1 MNHRR
6 FLIQLVS
13 IFLVTGG
20 VLAFLHIFQQFSPYK
35 AFSLSTL
42 AFFALLSMAMYFPAA
57 KAAQSTDRNAF
68 TRLVMVFTFVK
79 MFLAGAFVIGYHRI
93 FQPSDTMFLI
103 PFFWVYVVFTG
114 FETAFMSKPAQSRS

>member
-1 MNHRR
+1 MA
-6 FLIQLVS
+6 S
-13 IFLVTGG
+13 ISLVTGG
-20 VLAFLHIFQQFSPYK
+20 ILAFLLIFQQFSPYK
-35 AFSLSTL
+35 AFSLCTL
-42 AFFALLSMAMYFPAA
+42 GFFALLSMAMYFPAA

-103 PFFWVYVVFTG
+103 PFFLVYVVFTG
-114 FETAFMSKPAQSRS
+114 FETAFMSKLGKVKLAH